1 MYGFKSDEH
10 HKCLHCTPYK
20 GVVSFGA
27 EKQVQE
33 IVIHNQGGEVKIGDT
48 KLSVKLAQSIDVKS
62 KAKVLRL
69 SILGEGEDKV
79 LGMTEADPDSSVIG
93 GVFAGE
99 MEVHLAKEARVA
111 CGSIPS
117 MTLVNGV

>member
-1 MYGFKSDEH
+1 M
-10 HKCLHCTPYK
+10 L
-20 GVVSFGA
+20 
-27 EKQVQE
+27 
-33 IVIHNQGGEVKIGDT
+33 
-48 KLSVKLAQSIDVKS
+48 
-62 KAKVLRL
+62 KVLRL

-79 LGMTEADPDSSVIG
+79 LGMAEADPDSSVIG

-99 MEVHLAKEARVA
+99 IEVHLAKEARVA